1 MDKGGLM
8 KKKRFISL
16 LSEVSRIS
24 YSEEGKAD
32 VEIRT
37 DPKYWHAL
45 YFSKSL
51 QQQFMKLLT

>member
-16 LSEVSRIS
+16 YSEVSRIN

-32 VEIRT
+32 VEIHA
-37 DPKYWHAL
+37 DPKY
-45 YFSKSL
+45 
-51 QQQFMKLLT
+51 

>member
-8 KKKRFISL
+8 TNKRFISL
-16 LSEVSRIS
+16 HSEVSRIS

-32 VEIRT
+32 VEKRT
-37 DPKYWHAL
+37 DTKYWQAL

-51 QQQFMKLLT
+51 QEQFMKLLT

>member
-16 LSEVSRIS
+16 HSEVLRIS

-32 VEIRT
+32 VEIHT
-37 DPKYWHAL
+37 DPKY
-45 YFSKSL
+45 
-51 QQQFMKLLT
+51 

>member
-16 LSEVSRIS
+16 LSKVSRIS

-37 DPKYWHAL
+37 DPKY
-45 YFSKSL
+45 
-51 QQQFMKLLT
+51 